1 MMAATVATM
10 SHPPST
16 SAFPCARRL
25 PTLRFFPPMNTK
37 PQVLSWL
44 LCDGV
49 HIDPATGKHTILG
62 VFSAIRGRQFPLTH
76 PFMIWFL
83 TLTNVAAG
91 EHKIKI
97 SLGLSPESMSV
108 LLDRAFQSQGPLQ
121 RINLINDV
129 RNLAFPAPGDYA
141 ITIEVNDE
149 LLLATSL
156 TVAN

>member
-1 MMAATVATM
+1 M
-10 SHPPST
+10 ST
-16 SAFPCARRL
+16 
-25 PTLRFFPPMNTK
+25 NTK
-37 PQVLSWL
+37 PQVLCWL

-83 TLTNVAAG
+83 TLTDVPAG

-97 SLGLSPESMSV
+97 SLGLTPESMSP

-129 RNLAFPAPGDYA
+129 RNLSFPAPGDYS
-141 ITIEVNDE
+141 IQIEVDDE
-149 LLLATSL
+149 VLLVTSL

>member
-1 MMAATVATM
+1 M
-10 SHPPST
+10 ST
-16 SAFPCARRL
+16 
-25 PTLRFFPPMNTK
+25 TNK
-37 PQVLSWL
+37 PQVLCWL

-83 TLTNVAAG
+83 TLTDVAAG
-91 EHKIKI
+91 KHKIKI
-97 SLGLSPESMSV
+97 SLGLTAESMSP
-108 LLDRAFQSQGPLQ
+108 LLDREFESQGPLQ

-129 RNLAFPAPGDYA
+129 RNLSFPAPGDYQ
-141 ITIEVNDE
+141 IQIEVDDE
-149 LLLATSL
+149 VLLVTNL

>member
-1 MMAATVATM
+1 
-10 SHPPST
+10 
-16 SAFPCARRL
+16 
-25 PTLRFFPPMNTK
+25 MNTK

-129 RNLAFPAPGDYA
+129 RNLAFPAPGDYN

-149 LLLATSL
+149 LLLATNL
-156 TVAN
+156 TVAD

>member
-1 MMAATVATM
+1 M
-10 SHPPST
+10 SS
-16 SAFPCARRL
+16 S
-25 PTLRFFPPMNTK
+25 NK
-37 PQVLSWL
+37 PLVLCWL

-83 TLTNVAAG
+83 TLTDVPAG
-91 EHKIKI
+91 KHKIKI

-108 LLDRAFQSQGPLQ
+108 LLDREFESQGPLQ

-141 ITIEVNDE
+141 IQIEVNDE
-149 LLLATSL
+149 VLLVTGL